1 MVTFGLRATGL
12 RAIGLL
18 PAASEACLAR
28 SNAEVS
34 ALFTLGSASMHA
46 PAQGEKNGRHG
57 LSRGA
62 ETLTGSARRPPLGC
76 LTGQCTHSRA
86 RSSWYSRA
94 YSSRAA
100 SRGACALG
108 TGLGLG
114 LGSKQLGAG
123 LELGTG
129 APVGVRVRNRVRVGV
144 RVRVGG
150 S

>member
-18 PAASEACLAR
+18 PAASAACLAR
-28 SNAEVS
+28 SNAEEG
-34 ALFTLGSASMHA
+34 TLGSASMHA
-46 PAQGEKNGRHG
+46 VQ
-57 LSRGA
+57 SGA
-62 ETLTGSARRPPLGC
+62 CTCEWQIYLQSARLGFEPC
-76 LTGQCTHSRA
+76 AAYHSRA

-100 SRGACALG
+100 NRGACALG

-129 APVGVRVRNRVRVGV
+129 APVAVRVRNRVRVGV